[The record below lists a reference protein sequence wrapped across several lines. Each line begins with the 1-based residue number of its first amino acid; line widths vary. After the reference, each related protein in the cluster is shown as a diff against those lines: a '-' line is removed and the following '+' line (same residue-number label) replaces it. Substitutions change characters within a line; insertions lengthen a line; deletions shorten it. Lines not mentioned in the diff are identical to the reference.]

1 MLFIPFELQ
10 SNHCP
15 LVDSSITT
23 QKETAPVGIPL
34 PDERKLMTL
43 YHHVSS
49 DKL

>member
-1 MLFIPFELQ
+1 MLFILFKLQ

-23 QKETAPVGIPL
+23 QKDTAPVRIPL

-49 DKL
+49 D